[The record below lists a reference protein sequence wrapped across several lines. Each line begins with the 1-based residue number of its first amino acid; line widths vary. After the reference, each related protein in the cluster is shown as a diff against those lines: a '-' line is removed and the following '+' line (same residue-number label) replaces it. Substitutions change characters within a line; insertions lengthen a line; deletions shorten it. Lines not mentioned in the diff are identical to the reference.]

1 VSVKPQHEEFSRP
14 VLEESAEEL
23 YERAP
28 CGYVSTTPDGWI
40 IRANATFVS
49 WTGYRQDELTGRTRF
64 MELLTIGGKI
74 FYETHFAPLLRMHG
88 AANEIALDL
97 LCKDGRVIPSLVSAI
112 QKQDEY
118 GAPIANRITVF
129 NTTERRRY
137 ERELLE
143 ARKRAEEIAAE
154 LSRLNSELT
163 CSNTALLKANEELGQ
178 FAYAASHDLQ
188 EPLRTM
194 TTYAQLL
201 ARRYEGE
208 LGDNGRLFIHHIVE
222 GSRRM
227 ESLIRDLLSFSQ
239 AQGSHVVLR
248 PTDMNRPLQ
257 VALSNLRAAIDESNA
272 AVTSSEMPSLTVD
285 AARMAQVF
293 QNLIGNA
300 IKYRKSDEAPRI
312 HIACTKHPHEYVF
325 HVQDN
330 GLGFENQYAEQ
341 IFGVFKRL
349 HGREIPGTGIG
360 LAICKKM
367 VESHGGRIWAE
378 STIGVGS
385 TFYFTVPRADRPE

>member
-1 VSVKPQHEEFSRP
+1 VIVKAEYQDFPTAL
-14 VLEESAEEL
+14 LEESAEEL

-28 CGYVSTTPDGWI
+28 CGYVSTTPDGLI
-40 IRANATFVS
+40 IRVNATLAS
-49 WTGYRQDELTGRTRF
+49 WMGYGQEELTGRTRF
-64 MELLTIGGKI
+64 LDLLTIGGKI

-88 AANEIALDL
+88 EVNEIALDL
-97 LCKDGRVIPSLVSAI
+97 ICKDGREIPSLVSAI
-112 QKQDEY
+112 QKRDAA

-137 ERELLE
+137 ERELLL
-143 ARKRAEEIAAE
+143 ARRRAEEIAAE
-154 LSRLNSELT
+154 LSRINLELT
-163 CSNTALLKANEELGQ
+163 RSNTALLKANEELGQ

-201 ARRYEGE
+201 ARRYAGE
-208 LGDNGRLFIHHIVE
+208 IDEDGQLFIRNIVE

-227 ESLIRDLLSFSQ
+227 ENLIGDLLSFSQ
-239 AQGSHVVLR
+239 AQSSHVALR
-248 PTDMNRPLQ
+248 QTDMNRPLQ
-257 VALSNLRAAIDESNA
+257 IALSNLRAAVDESNA
-272 AVTSSEMPSLTVD
+272 TVVSDELPFLTVD
-285 AARMAQVF
+285 AGRMAQVF

-300 IKYRKSDEAPRI
+300 IKYRKPDEAPRI
-312 HIACTKHPHEYVF
+312 RISCSEDPHECVF
-325 HVQDN
+325 SVRDN
-330 GLGFENQYAEQ
+330 GLGFENEYAEQ

-360 LAICKKM
+360 LAICKRM

-378 STIGVGS
+378 SSPGVGS
-385 TFYFTVPRADRPE
+385 TFYFSVPRNGHPA